1 MKKQDFNN
9 PYRRHTVNRIGRVKG
24 NMGVFNEPTPVTVGK
39 VEEVE
44 YEFDDVFKDLLND
57 DEEIEITVTV
67 PLYPLLFAIAIIII
81 SAFY

>member
-44 YEFDDVFKDLLND
+44 YGFDDD
-57 DEEIEITVTV
+57 DNQIEITLTFEPVKFIFWVCIIT
-67 PLYPLLFAIAIIII
+67 LLDLLFF
-81 SAFY
+81 SP